1 MDYLL
6 ENVMFVESK
15 KNENNKWDIIENK
28 MNFKFPQD
36 YKEFIDIY
44 GEGGINGFLSILSPF
59 SKYNHLN
66 LVNKFHEMKNAYDYM
81 KNEDSEQFFLNFYEG
96 EYGIFPW
103 AVTDN
108 GDELYWNV
116 KEDGIEIIIYAS
128 RYSDMEVFNMGT
140 TEFLYK
146 LLSKDLICSIFPDDF
161 LIDSNYYEL

>member
-15 KNENNKWDIIENK
+15 KNENNKWYIIENK

-44 GEGGINGFLSILSPF
+44 GEGGINGFLWILSPF

-81 KNEDSEQFFLNFYEG
+81 KNEDSEQFFLKFYEG

-128 RYSDMEVFNMGT
+128 RYSDIGVFNMST

-146 LLSKDLICSIFPDDF
+146 LLSKDLICLIFPDDF

>member
-1 MDYLL
+1 
-6 ENVMFVESK
+6 
-15 KNENNKWDIIENK
+15 
-28 MNFKFPQD
+28 
-36 YKEFIDIY
+36 
-44 GEGGINGFLSILSPF
+44 
-59 SKYNHLN
+59 
-66 LVNKFHEMKNAYDYM
+66 MKNAYDYM

-128 RYSDMEVFNMGT
+128 RYSDIEVFNMST